1 MKKLLFVCLII
12 VFISGNLFSG
22 TITIKSPTSQTKW
35 ILGSNVKIKWIAT
48 GVSSRTKI
56 TLWRGGVFVG
66 VIKDNIV
73 PPPPQVKS
81 TELSHVW
88 QVGDYMGGKAE
99 PGKVYT
105 IKIEGKGK
113 SFAESDKYF
122 EIIKLKT
129 RKRRP

>member
-48 GVSSRTKI
+48 GVTSRTKI

-66 VIKDNIV
+66 VIKDNIL
-73 PPPPQVKS
+73 PSPPQVKS
-81 TELSHVW
+81 TEKSHVW
-88 QVGDYMGGKAE
+88 RVGDYIGGKAE
-99 PGKVYT
+99 SGKVYT
-105 IKIEGKGK
+105 IRIEEKGK
-113 SFAESDKYF
+113 SVTESNKYF
-122 EIIKLKT
+122 EITKLKT
-129 RKRRP
+129 RKR